1 MYGHWGRT
9 WDAHSHALGTGVKAS
24 FQVFDTAAAALN
36 PEPEGV
42 LRMAGLNALAP
53 AEPGRTVSSLLAASA
68 ASLAWPC
75 TETSS
80 APVAPSPGDGG
91 AAAAR
96 PCICFIVE
104 LRRAFSGSLP

>member
-1 MYGHWGRT
+1 MGIG
-9 WDAHSHALGTGVKAS
+9 DAPGTHTLTRAAGTGVKAS

-75 TETSS
+75 TETSR

-91 AAAAR
+91 SAAAR